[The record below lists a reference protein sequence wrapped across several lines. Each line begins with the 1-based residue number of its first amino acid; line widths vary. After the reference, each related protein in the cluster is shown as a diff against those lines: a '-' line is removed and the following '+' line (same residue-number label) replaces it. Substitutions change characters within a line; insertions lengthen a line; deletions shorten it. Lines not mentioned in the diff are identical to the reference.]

1 MSLSNAEI
9 AERLDGMKR
18 RGVSV
23 ERGIGNTMA
32 VCKVFPHKDGVFQVI
47 KLPFLYSSDLL
58 AFCRAVVERVD
69 GAKDDSSKPQH
80 NVPWTFSA
88 SS

>member
-1 MSLSNAEI
+1 MNTTDAEI
-9 AERLDGMKR
+9 AEKLKILPRIAN
-18 RGVSV
+18 VSV
-23 ERGIGNTMA
+23 GINPYGSVEVTYGGNFM
-32 VCKVFPHKDGVFQVI
+32 
-47 KLPFLYSSDLL
+47 PFKPTDLL